1 MGLRIRRCACPQ
13 PANGG
18 MRCPLPPGAKETAQ
32 LALTQLQEAGDDAA
46 DDDSIPTAADI
57 AAIGDGSGK

>member
-1 MGLRIRRCACPQ
+1 
-13 PANGG
+13 
-18 MRCPLPPGAKETAQ
+18 MRCPLPPSAKETAQ